1 MNLKN
6 KKHRVRSVMF
16 FIEKK
21 QRDCLECKMVPC
33 FFCIYYK
40 IIGKIENIDNL
51 IKIKKYI
58 DKT

>member
-1 MNLKN
+1 ML
-6 KKHRVRSVMF
+6 

-51 IKIKKYI
+51 IKIKKCNVKI
-58 DKT
+58 GVKQDK

>member
-1 MNLKN
+1 MQDGPL
-6 KKHRVRSVMF
+6 
-16 FIEKK
+16 
-21 QRDCLECKMVPC
+21 L
-33 FFCIYYK
+33 FCIYYK